1 MITPYDEKNFGG
13 SASSRRNFIDRI
25 VANFD
30 QDHLVGLMNII
41 NY

>member
-1 MITPYDEKNFGG
+1 MLWITPYDEKIFGG

-30 QDHLVGLMNII
+30 QDHQ
-41 NY
+41 